1 MAGPEGGV
9 WGNEVIVPE
18 GEKLTPQTA
27 QFVTAASGDESTD
40 TKTEGASDTDK
51 TGDSSTSEGPVVRFP
66 DGTEVPAA
74 EYDPYAA
81 QRAELDQ
88 EKSRVDGMLS
98 VINNGNGNGNPDA
111 DTSETETQPS
121 EHPLLAEDNPLLEKI
136 ELDPNDALITEDERK
151 AADRHNNL
159 VDAYRQQIEDS
170 VKREAALQKEVAAI
184 RDTVGDRFV
193 REDIARV
200 TATTGVS
207 EQELL
212 AASKATGITDVQTL
226 ATLVIGERAVKAQTE
241 EAEAAAEAKR
251 AEDNAKI
258 GGSTHSG
265 GGGGPNNQPER
276 RGVEDWRDKNAV
288 GAAYKFGATE

>member
-27 QFVTAASGDESTD
+27 QFVTAKGEDTA
-40 TKTEGASDTDK
+40 TKTEEGASDTDK

-81 QRAELDQ
+81 QRAELNQ

-98 VINNGNGNGNPDA
+98 VINGNGNGNPDA

-121 EHPLLAEDNPLLEKI
+121 EHPLLAEDNPLLQKI

-159 VDAYRQQIEDS
+159 VDAYRQSIEDS
-170 VKREAALQKEVAAI
+170 VTREAALQKEVAAI

-226 ATLVIGERAVKAQTE
+226 ATLVVGEKAVKAQTE
-241 EAEAAAEAKR
+241 EAEAAVEAKR

-276 RGVEDWRDKNAV
+276 RGVEDWRDSKSV

>member
-1 MAGPEGGV
+1 M
-9 WGNEVIVPE
+9 IVPE
-18 GEKLTPQTA
+18 GEKLTPQTS
-27 QFVTAASGDESTD
+27 QFVTAAGGDTD

-51 TGDSSTSEGPVVRFP
+51 TGDGGNTSEGPVVRFP

-98 VINNGNGNGNPDA
+98 VINGNGNGNPDA
-111 DTSETETQPS
+111 ETETETQPS
-121 EHPLLAEDNPLLEKI
+121 EHPLLAEDNPLLQKI
-136 ELDPNDALITEDERK
+136 ELDPNDALITEDERQ

-170 VKREAALQKEVAAI
+170 VKREEALQKEVAAI

-200 TATTGVS
+200 T
-207 EQELL
+207 
-212 AASKATGITDVQTL
+212 
-226 ATLVIGERAVKAQTE
+226 
-241 EAEAAAEAKR
+241 
-251 AEDNAKI
+251 
-258 GGSTHSG
+258 
-265 GGGGPNNQPER
+265 
-276 RGVEDWRDKNAV
+276 RDH
-288 GAAYKFGATE
+288 GRF